1 MDTDGA
7 EVASFQEEGQLF
19 KGNPAVRQGRKV
31 RGLGRTGR
39 DGSTVSLD
47 LNCEALCAC
56 DQEGTK

>member
-1 MDTDGA
+1 MDLNGA
-7 EVASFQEEGQLF
+7 ELASEKEEGQLY
-19 KGNPAVRQGRKV
+19 KGKPAARQGRKV